1 MVYSAFAIELLK
13 ERLYEKAFKSSTPKK
28 FAGDMFEAYEVI
40 GQLQAE
46 LKKRSAAKTPCDLCM
61 NGPASGMDGKPCTL
75 CPAVS
80 KEGQP

>member
-13 ERLYEKAFKSSTPKK
+13 ERLLEKALKSATPKK
-28 FAGDMFEAYEVI
+28 FASDMFEAYEVI
-40 GQLQAE
+40 RQLQKE
-46 LKKRSAAKTPCDLCM
+46 LKENSAKTPCDLCM

-80 KEGQP
+80 KRAQA